1 MSVSWILISGTVLLF
16 DSFIKL
22 YVPHGTAGPSSLAC
36 YWTGSHNLILYWA
49 LQIIWKVLGWSHV
62 FLADFQHVVYAQHIF
77 CKGMFQ

>member
-36 YWTGSHNLILYWA
+36 YWTGSCSGLLVQNGCNAPLLP
-49 LQIIWKVLGWSHV
+49 S
-62 FLADFQHVVYAQHIF
+62 
-77 CKGMFQ
+77 